1 MVAESTSNGGAFD
14 FDASALVQDDACKT
28 REQLVEELQSM
39 RQRVSELETSQRFH
53 YQTQASLLYTIQRY
67 RDILENAVAG
77 FFQTTPD
84 GRYVLA
90 NMAIAT
96 MLGYESS
103 NEMMTT
109 ITDLENQ
116 VYVNPDDRN
125 RFMALMSAQGTVQG
139 FEYQARCKD
148 GSLIWVSEDAR
159 AVTDQ
164 DGAIL
169 YFEGSSVDVTKR
181 KEAEKA
187 VFDAK
192 QDLQARIEERTA
204 ALRESNDYLIRE
216 IADRKRAENAL
227 LKNQELLNAI
237 IDAVPATINA
247 KDLDARYILMNNYQ
261 GELYQVAPEEAK
273 GKTVGELLGDTYA
286 ELNDDYDQQV
296 IQTGEAVPFFEQE
309 YSDPSGDRRTWLKTK
324 VPLRSLKGE
333 LYGVATVAVDI
344 TNRRQAEQALSDT
357 QDQLHAILET
367 VPGIVSWISRDLR
380 YLGVNRHLASMF
392 GLVPED
398 FAGKDIG
405 FLNASSEFNDFV
417 AEFFTRPEQESFQE
431 FQAHVNGNPRWYLI
445 VVQKYN
451 NGQAAFAV
459 GIDVTER
466 RAAEDALRIAKDQL
480 QAALDAVPGIV
491 SWIGRDLRYLGV
503 NRHLAAIFNIPPE
516 AFVGQDIGFLH
527 TSPDFNDFVRDL
539 FDSPEHAASRE
550 ISAYVHGRV
559 SNFLIMA
566 QKYDEDRAAFTV
578 GIDITE
584 QKQAQVGLSEAESK
598 YRSIF
603 ESVAE
608 GIFQTTPSGQY
619 ISANPALAR
628 IYGYSSPEE
637 LMLSLTSIQNQLY
650 VKPERRQEFV
660 QKLREKGEVFD
671 FESQVYRKDGQL
683 IWISENARIVEN
695 GQTGDLYFEGTVEDI
710 TERKSAVEGL
720 KRAKAELEFKVEER
734 TKTLKE
740 LNERLVSEI
749 MGRRQIENALRTSEA
764 ELRALFAAMTDY
776 IAVFDAQGR
785 YCKIVSTNS
794 NLVFDPDI
802 DRIGK
807 TVYDVLPPEKAA
819 MFVIQIQR
827 ALNTGQTINLEYCLH
842 VGSETDNPCS
852 EERDAWYIASVSP
865 MPNNRVIWVAR
876 DITESKRAE
885 SALRKA
891 EEKYRS
897 IFENAVEGIFQVAP
911 DGEIVSVNPAL
922 VQMYGYSS
930 QQELIDELGTIS
942 SLYVDPDRYREFT
955 QILETQDFVSS
966 FESQVRRRDGKIIWT
981 EESARAVRDAQG
993 GTRYFEGTVQDIT
1006 VRKQAE
1012 IALKAEQDKSE
1023 RLLLNVLPQAI
1034 AEQLKQ
1040 NQQSIAKRFDEA
1052 TILFADIVDFTSLST
1067 NVEPTDLVDL
1077 LNKIFSSFDKLA
1089 EKHGLEKIKTIGD
1102 AYMVAGGLPTHQEN
1116 HAQAIANMALDMQ
1129 RIIADF
1135 KRDDGQ
1141 PFQLRIGINTGPVV
1155 AGVIGI
1161 RKFIYDLWGDTVNVA
1176 SRMEARGIPGQIQ
1189 VTEEVFECLR
1199 EEYYFEKRGEVEVK
1213 GKGMMTTYLLV
1224 GNSMEM
1230 IGRSHDA
1237 E

>member
-1 MVAESTSNGGAFD
+1 MVAESSSNGGTSD
-14 FDASALVQDDACKT
+14 FDASVLVQDDACKT
-28 REQLVEELQSM
+28 REQLVEELQTI
-39 RQRVSELETSQRFH
+39 RQKMSELEASQRFH
-53 YQTQASLLYTIQRY
+53 YQTQASLLFTIQRY

-84 GRYVLA
+84 GQYILA
-90 NMAIAT
+90 NRAIAT

-103 NEMMTT
+103 SEMMSA
-109 ITDLENQ
+109 ITDLKAQ
-116 VYVNPDDRN
+116 VYANPDDRD
-125 RFMALMSAQGTVQG
+125 RFMATLAEHGRVQG
-139 FEYQARCKD
+139 FEYQACGKD
-148 GSLIWVSEDAR
+148 GRVIWVSEDAR
-159 AVTDQ
+159 AVIDC
-164 DGAIL
+164 DGEIL
-169 YFEGSSVDVTKR
+169 YYEGSSVDVTKR
-181 KEAEKA
+181 KEAEAA
-187 VFDAK
+187 VHDAK
-192 QDLQARIEERTA
+192 RDLEERIEERTA
-204 ALRESNDYLIRE
+204 ALRESNDYLISE
-216 IADRKRAENAL
+216 IAKRKRMENDL
-227 LKNQELLNAI
+227 LKNQELLHAI

-247 KDLDARYILMNNYQ
+247 KDLDARYILMNTYQ
-261 GELYQVAPEEAK
+261 GELYQIAPEEAV
-273 GKTVGELLGDTYA
+273 GKTIGELLGETYA
-286 ELNDDYDQQV
+286 ELNDPYDQQV
-296 IQTGEAVPFFEQE
+296 IQTGEPVPFFEQDYE
-309 YSDPSGDRRTWLKTK
+309 DLDGDRRTWLKTK
-324 VPLRSLKGE
+324 VPLRSPKGE

-392 GLVPED
+392 GLSPED
-398 FAGKDIG
+398 FTNRDIG

-417 AEFFTRPEQESFQE
+417 ADFFTKPEQESFQE
-431 FQAHVNGNPRWYLI
+431 FRASVNGNPRWYLI

-466 RAAEDALRIAKDQL
+466 RQAEDALRMAKDQL

-491 SWIGRDLRYLGV
+491 SWISSDLRYLGV
-503 NRHLAAIFNIPPE
+503 NRHLAALFNIPPD

-527 TSPDFNDFVRDL
+527 TSPDFNNFVEDL
-539 FDSPEHAASRE
+539 FASPNHDASQE
-550 ISAYVHGRV
+550 ISAYVNGTV

-566 QKYDEDRAAFTV
+566 QKYDEERAVFTV
-578 GIDITE
+578 GIDITK
-584 QKQAQVGLSEAESK
+584 QKQAQLALTEAESR

-628 IYGYSSPEE
+628 IYGYASPEE

-650 VKPERRQEFV
+650 VKPQRRQEFV
-660 QKLREKGEVFD
+660 KILRENGAVVD
-671 FESQVYRKDGQL
+671 FESQVYRKDGRL

-695 GQTGDLYFEGTVEDI
+695 DQTGDLYFEGTVEDI
-710 TERKSAVEGL
+710 TERKIAVEAL
-720 KRAKAELEFKVEER
+720 KRAKAELESKVDER
-734 TKTLKE
+734 TKTLKD
-740 LNERLVSEI
+740 LNERLVTEI

-794 NLVFDPDI
+794 NLLYDPDTE
-802 DRIGK
+802 RIGK

-827 ALNTGQTINLEYCLH
+827 ALNTGQTINLEYCLPFGDEPG
-842 VGSETDNPCS
+842 VLPSQDRE
-852 EERDAWYIASVSP
+852 AWYIASVSP
-865 MPNNRVIWVAR
+865 MPNNCVIWVAR

-897 IFENAVEGIFQVAP
+897 IFENAVEGIFQVSP
-911 DGEIVSVNPAL
+911 DGAIISVNPAL

-930 QQELIDELGTIS
+930 PQELMDGVGSVS
-942 SLYVDPDRYREFT
+942 SLYVDPDRYQEFT
-955 QILETQDFVSS
+955 RILETQDFVSN
-966 FESQVRRRDGKIIWT
+966 FESQVRRRDGNIIWT
-981 EESARAVRDAQG
+981 EESARAVRDTQG
-993 GTRYFEGTVQDIT
+993 VTQYFEGTVQDIT

-1023 RLLLNVLPQAI
+1023 RLLLNILPQAI

-1040 NQQSIAKRFDEA
+1040 NPQSIAKRFDEA
-1052 TILFADIVDFTSLST
+1052 TILFADIVDFTTVST
-1067 NVEPTDLVDL
+1067 NISPTDLVDL
-1077 LNKIFSSFDKLA
+1077 LNRIFSSFDKLA

-1102 AYMVAGGLPTHQEN
+1102 AYMVAGGLPTLQDN

-1129 RIIADF
+1129 QTIAQF
-1135 KRDDGQ
+1135 QRDDQ
-1141 PFQLRIGINTGPVV
+1141 NPFQLRIGINTGPVV

-1176 SRMEARGIPGQIQ
+1176 SRMEARGLPGKIQ
-1189 VTEEVFECLR
+1189 VTEEVYSRLCDSHQL
-1199 EEYYFEKRGEVEVK
+1199 EKRGEVEVK
-1213 GKGMMTTYLLV
+1213 GKGMMTTYWLL
-1224 GNSMEM
+1224 
-1230 IGRSHDA
+1230 GRH
-1237 E
+1237 

>member
-1 MVAESTSNGGAFD
+1 MVAESPSNGGAFD
-14 FDASALVQDDACKT
+14 VDASVLVQDDACKT
-28 REQLVEELQSM
+28 REQLVEELQNM

-53 YQTQASLLYTIQRY
+53 YRTQASLLYTIQRY

-77 FFQTTPD
+77 FFQTTPE
-84 GRYVLA
+84 GKYILA

-103 NEMMTT
+103 SEMMTL
-109 ITDLENQ
+109 ITDLKSQ
-116 VYVNPDDRN
+116 VYADPNDRD
-125 RFMALMSAQGTVQG
+125 RFMTLLANQGTVRG

-148 GSLIWVSEDAR
+148 GRLIWVSEDAR
-159 AVTDQ
+159 AVTDC
-164 DGAIL
+164 DGNLL
-169 YFEGSSVDVTKR
+169 YYEGSSVDVTKR
-181 KEAEKA
+181 KEAEAA
-187 VFDAK
+187 VYEAK
-192 QDLQARIEERTA
+192 RDLEERIEERTA
-204 ALRESNDYLIRE
+204 ALRESNDYLISE
-216 IADRKRAENAL
+216 IAERKRMENAL
-227 LKNQELLNAI
+227 WKNQELLHAI

-247 KDLDARYILMNNYQ
+247 KDLNARYILMNNYQ
-261 GELYQVAPEEAK
+261 GELYHVAPEDAV
-273 GKTVGELLGDTYA
+273 GKTIGELLGETYA
-286 ELNDDYDQQV
+286 ELNDIYDQQV
-296 IQTGEAVPFFEQE
+296 IQTGEPVPFFEQE
-309 YSDPSGDRRTWLKTK
+309 YEDVCGERRTWLKTK
-324 VPLRSLKGE
+324 VPLRSPQGE
-333 LYGVATVAVDI
+333 LFGVATVAVDI

-367 VPGIVSWISRDLR
+367 VPGIVSWISSDLR
-380 YLGVNRHLASMF
+380 YLGVNRHLAGMF
-392 GLVPED
+392 GLAPED

-417 AEFFTRPEQESFQE
+417 AEFFTKPEQESFQE
-431 FQAHVNGNPRWYLI
+431 FQANVNGNPRWYLI

-466 RAAEDALRIAKDQL
+466 RAAEDALRMAKDQL

-491 SWIGRDLRYLGV
+491 SWISSDLRYLGV

-527 TSPDFNDFVRDL
+527 TSPDFNNFVRDL
-539 FDSPEHAASRE
+539 FDSSEHAASRE
-550 ISAYVHGRV
+550 ISAYVHGKV

-566 QKYDEDRAAFTV
+566 QKYDGDRAAFTV

-584 QKQAQVGLSEAESK
+584 QKQAQFGLAEAESK

-650 VKPERRQEFV
+650 VNPERRQEFV
-660 QKLREKGEVFD
+660 QLLREDGEVFG

-695 GQTGDLYFEGTVEDI
+695 EQTGDLYFEGTVEDI
-710 TERKSAVEGL
+710 TERKIAVEGL
-720 KRAKAELEFKVEER
+720 QRAKAELEYKVEER

-740 LNERLVSEI
+740 LNERLVTEI

-785 YCKIVSTNS
+785 YRKIVSTNS
-794 NLVFDPDI
+794 NLLYDPDTE
-802 DRIGK
+802 RIGK
-807 TVYDVLPPEKAA
+807 TVYDVLPAEKAA

-827 ALNTGQTINLEYCLH
+827 ALNTGQTINLEYCLP
-842 VGSETDNPCS
+842 VIDEPGYSRQ
-852 EERDAWYIASVSP
+852 EEKEAWYIASVSP
-865 MPNNRVIWVAR
+865 MPNNCVIWVAR

-897 IFENAVEGIFQVAP
+897 IFENAVEGIFQITP
-911 DGEIVSVNPAL
+911 QGELISVNPAL

-930 QQELIDELGTIS
+930 PQELMDELGSIR
-942 SLYVDPDRYREFT
+942 SLYVDPERYQEFT
-955 QILETQDFVSS
+955 RTLETQDFVSN

-993 GTRYFEGTVQDIT
+993 HTRYFEGTVQDIT

-1023 RLLLNVLPQAI
+1023 RLLLNILPQAI

-1040 NQQSIAKRFDEA
+1040 NHQSIAKRFDEA

-1067 NVEPTDLVDL
+1067 NVKPTELVDL
-1077 LNKIFSSFDKLA
+1077 LNDIFSSFDKLA
-1089 EKHGLEKIKTIGD
+1089 EQHGLEKIKTIGD
-1102 AYMVAGGLPTHQEN
+1102 AYMVAGGLPTPQVN
-1116 HAQAIANMALDMQ
+1116 HAEAIANMALDMQ
-1129 RIIADF
+1129 RTIAEF
-1135 KRDDGQ
+1135 KRDDEK

-1176 SRMEARGIPGQIQ
+1176 SRMEVRGVPGKIQ
-1189 VTEEVFECLR
+1189 VTEDVYKRLHEQYHL
-1199 EEYYFEKRGEVEVK
+1199 EKRGEVEVK
-1213 GKGMMTTYLLV
+1213 GKGMMTTFWLL
-1224 GNSMEM
+1224 GH
-1230 IGRSHDA
+1230 RHDA
-1237 E
+1237 